1 MDNNFD
7 YSDYQTSEN
16 DKKVLY
22 DDNLIKK
29 ENNNNFFN
37 NPDNSSKKNLIISI
51 CLIVVVIGL
60 IIGFIVFKMNDK
72 EKEEGEV
79 NKEPDTS
86 LKEEEEEETEKE
98 VSIIN
103 VNSKTRPYA
112 VMINCHN
119 GALPQ
124 AGLQNAYIVYELMV
138 EGGITRMMA
147 LFKDKDV
154 SKIGSIRSARTQYLD
169 YVYEHDAIYV
179 HAGGAPDATERIKN
193 EKISDI
199 DVDGAYGV
207 RDKTLN
213 RSWEHTLFTTT
224 NLLNKGSKDKGFK
237 TETETKNVLTYQGNP
252 LDLTTYKNTK
262 TANNVSI
269 KYSDYRTSNY
279 IYDSKKQVYLRSMNN
294 TKNIDLVTGNQY
306 EVKNIIVY
314 GVKHTTYKYGGN
326 SKYQKLDN
334 VGKGD
339 GYYITNGKAIPITW
353 EKTSKNTRTIYK
365 VKETGKELVLNDG
378 NTYIQIYPTSGNLTI
393 N

>member
-1 MDNNFD
+1 MNNNFD

-16 DKKVLY
+16 DKVLY

-37 NPDNSSKKNLIISI
+37 NSNNSSNKNLIISI
-51 CLIVVVIGL
+51 CLIVVVLGL
-60 IIGFIVFKMNDK
+60 IIGFIVFKANDK

-79 NKEPDTS
+79 NKDPDTS
-86 LKEEEEEETEKE
+86 LKEDENQEYKKE
-98 VSIIN
+98 VSIID

-154 SKIGSIRSARTQYLD
+154 SKIGSVRSARTQYLD

-179 HAGGAPDATERIKN
+179 HAGGAKDALNRISD
-193 EKISDI
+193 EGISDI
-199 DVDGAYGV
+199 DVDGVYGV
-207 RDKTLN
+207 RDKNLN

-224 NLLNKGSKDKGFK
+224 DLLNKGSKDKKFK
-237 TETETKNVLTYQGNP
+237 TETNTKNVLTYQANP
-252 LDLTTYKNTK
+252 LDLTAYKNTK
-262 TANNVSI
+262 NANNVSI

-279 IYDSKKQVYLRSMNN
+279 VYDSKKQVYLRSMNN
-294 TKNIDLVTGNQY
+294 TKNVDLVTKEQY

-314 GVKHTTYKYGGN
+314 GVKYSNYTYNNY
-326 SKYQKLDN
+326 SLYQKIDN
-334 VGKGD
+334 VGEGE
-339 GYYITNGKAIPITW
+339 GYYITNGKAIPIIW
-353 EKTSKNTRTIYK
+353 EKSSKNTRTIYK

-378 NTYIQIYPTSGNLTI
+378 NTYIQIYPTSGSLTI

>member
-1 MDNNFD
+1 MNNNFD
-7 YSDYQTSEN
+7 YSDYQTGEN

-37 NPDNSSKKNLIISI
+37 NPNNSSNKNLIISI
-51 CLIVVVIGL
+51 CLIVVVLGL
-60 IIGFIVFKMNDK
+60 IIGFIVFKANDK

-86 LKEEEEEETEKE
+86 LKQEEEEETEKE
-98 VSIIN
+98 VSIID

-154 SKIGSIRSARTQYLD
+154 SKIGSVRSARTQYLD

-179 HAGGAPDATERIKN
+179 HAGGAKDALNRISD
-193 EKISDI
+193 EGISDI
-199 DVDGAYGV
+199 DVDGVYGV
-207 RDKTLN
+207 RDKNLN

-224 NLLNKGSKDKGFK
+224 DLLNKGSKDKKFK
-237 TETETKNVLTYQGNP
+237 TETNTKNVLTYQANP
-252 LDLTTYKNTK
+252 LDLTAYKNTK
-262 TANNVSI
+262 NANNVSI

-279 IYDSKKQVYLRSMNN
+279 VYDSKKQVYLRSMNN
-294 TKNIDLVTGNQY
+294 TKNVDLVTKEQY

-314 GVKHTTYKYGGN
+314 GVKYSNYTYNNY
-326 SKYQKLDN
+326 SLYQKIDN
-334 VGKGD
+334 VGEGE
-339 GYYITNGKAIPITW
+339 GYYITNGKAIPIIW
-353 EKTSKNTRTIYK
+353 EKSSKNTRTIYK

-378 NTYIQIYPTSGNLTI
+378 NTYIQIYPTSGSLTI